1 LDPLNT
7 PVTVMI
13 PVSVLDPMVGTS
25 PPSSGLV
32 KGSLPVPMLPPGM
45 DTSMGSTRLV
55 SGTGLASKLPSTAA
69 TLMESAKL
77 VLLIL
82 PASMQLVV
90 AGLCLHLRV
99 HQLIRVSRTVCVTHV
114 PVHLMTQVSLTSV
127 VTNWTLENC
136 SMSST
141 ISSSPRLNPKTSA
154 VPTVIGTL
162 K

>member
-1 LDPLNT
+1 
-7 PVTVMI
+7 
-13 PVSVLDPMVGTS
+13 
-25 PPSSGLV
+25 
-32 KGSLPVPMLPPGM
+32 
-45 DTSMGSTRLV
+45 MGSTRLV

-82 PASMQLVV
+82 PASMQLVIM
-90 AGLCLHLRV
+90 

-136 SMSST
+136 WTSSR
-141 ISSSPRLNPKTSA
+141 ISSSPRLATKTSVA
-154 VPTVIGTL
+154 DQTL
-162 K
+162 CCSPGPLVRGGFNVFEKKISVLCEYLF

>member
-1 LDPLNT
+1 
-7 PVTVMI
+7 
-13 PVSVLDPMVGTS
+13 
-25 PPSSGLV
+25 
-32 KGSLPVPMLPPGM
+32 
-45 DTSMGSTRLV
+45 MGSTRLV
-55 SGTGLASKLPSTAA
+55 LVTVLASMLRHTAA

-82 PASMQLVV
+82 PASMQLVLV
-90 AGLCLHLRV
+90 D
-99 HQLIRVSRTVCVTHV
+99 QLIRVSRTVCVTHV

-141 ISSSPRLNPKTSA
+141 ISSSPRLNPKTSD